1 MTDVVS
7 DFDHVYNI
15 ICNNYNLNF
24 YLNCVDK
31 SNNTCTIK
39 YLQER
44 KSYFCCA
51 VDDSTGRCV
60 LHRCV
65 LIVFG
70 TWLDKKFRKRQSGC
84 DVVKSGGDDDDNDAI
99 EERSNIR
106 GTFMIDGRFL
116 SFPNVMMNNNIL
128 MHNFY
133 DKLYSKNC
141 KRMFLYG
148 NMDEEKRINRAIQ
161 LVYDDHEDVLF
172 ARDVYAKDYVVNDNL
187 NETLETYLR
196 SSGKWEPLNFLFDF
210 GKNQTDK
217 MFDRIKMIMRAE
229 INYSIDSLSNKIIY
243 KHAYLAY
250 LLYKP
255 ILKMYQTSKFDSN
268 GSATNGSVTLKKFGG
283 NQSGGVMYPKDC
295 KKIVDTIV
303 NGKLIHVISKT
314 FSKQKKNFL
323 NHQDNSSNNNIEM
336 CPPMIKYR
344 VGNEVVR
351 IINDNMRQD
360 MLKQERDFVKFV
372 DSFFHGEMTVAG
384 KKFFLCRDV
393 RLPNVDYE
401 SIAKKFK
408 DLIESNLIVRRD
420 EDDESGNETKS
431 SGGGGGGGDDDEW
444 LMIAFNNRPTTFSCK
459 RKHLVRI
466 VYEFKRKRFPVEIKL
481 FKNILFVNHHEG
493 MICIRKHIL
502 INDKVNISALLTPY
516 EYHNGESIVAQIKA
530 RIVDADHVSALMSK
544 TLQYYYRSHL
554 HIFATIPVPKL
565 IVSVTN
571 LKNAMPV
578 IEYDDVEWNE
588 NRERFIRNLPVGN
601 SVVASRSSV
610 HNNKMINLWT
620 LVRDSRLMTAE
631 DPYIP
636 NVTLPVKL
644 FNNKVN
650 RLKGKMVY
658 ASKSKTPIV
667 KFFKSESNNF
677 VDTNEGH
684 VLAMAGVLVS
694 NVKINWTHDG
704 KRYKIEQCKNKS
716 FYIFKIY
723 TFLRRIKSQRIE
735 FIDAK
740 LSTLNDFVYV
750 KFSIVTST
758 NNLDGI
764 KICGIHGQK
773 GVMNSSEDLTEWM
786 AEDGTHAQICLSP
799 VSFLSR
805 QSNFDYIE
813 RKYVVRGGDHTDP
826 SAVRYPMFNIP
837 YMLFNNTPDN
847 IYKEF
852 NRHNYTGHEKIE
864 GTRLD
869 QWSINQSF
877 AGNRWAE
884 SLQCV
889 RGGTN
894 LPDPSGE
901 YKVLTSLLH
910 CNNVIVN

>member
-15 ICNNYNLNF
+15 IRNNYNLNY
-24 YLNCVDK
+24 YLNCADR
-31 SNNTCTIK
+31 SNNVCTIK

-51 VDDSTGRCV
+51 VDESTGRCV

-70 TWLDKKFRKRQSGC
+70 TWLDKKFRK
-84 DVVKSGGDDDDNDAI
+84 KEFSGGDATCGGGGGDGDQDQDAI
-99 EERSNIR
+99 DERSNIK

-148 NMDEEKRINRAIQ
+148 NVDEEKRINRAIQ

-172 ARDVYAKDYVVNDNL
+172 ARDVYAKDYVVSENL

-210 GKNQTDK
+210 DKNQTDK

-243 KHAYLAY
+243 KHAYLTH
-250 LLYKP
+250 LLYRP
-255 ILKMYQTSKFDSN
+255 VLKMYQASKIDSAAAVSESN
-268 GSATNGSVTLKKFGG
+268 GSLRKLGG
-283 NQSGGVMYPKDC
+283 NQSGAMYPKDC

-360 MLKQERDFVKFV
+360 MLKQEYDFVKFV

-420 EDDESGNETKS
+420 EDENG
-431 SGGGGGGGDDDEW
+431 SGGDDDDDEW

-481 FKNILFVNHHEG
+481 SKSILFVNHHEG
-493 MICIRKHIL
+493 MICIRKQVR
-502 INDKVNISALLTPY
+502 INEKVNISALLTPY
-516 EYHNGESIVAQIKA
+516 EYHNVESIIGQIGA
-530 RIVDADHVSALMSK
+530 RIVDVDHVSALMSK

-588 NRERFIRNLPVGN
+588 NRDMFIRNLPVGN
-601 SVVASRSSV
+601 SVVASPGSV

-658 ASKSKTPIV
+658 ASKSKTPLV

-684 VLAMAGVLVS
+684 VLAMAGVIVS

-704 KRYKIEQCKNKS
+704 KRYKIETCKNKS

-723 TFLRRIKSQRIE
+723 TFLRKIRSQRIE
-735 FIDAK
+735 LIDAK

-826 SAVRYPMFNIP
+826 SAVRYPMFRIP
-837 YMLFNNTPDN
+837 YMLFNNTPE
-847 IYKEF
+847 ILQ
-852 NRHNYTGHEKIE
+852 RIPQTNYTGHEKIE

-884 SLQCV
+884 GLQCV

-894 LPDPSGE
+894 LPDSSGE